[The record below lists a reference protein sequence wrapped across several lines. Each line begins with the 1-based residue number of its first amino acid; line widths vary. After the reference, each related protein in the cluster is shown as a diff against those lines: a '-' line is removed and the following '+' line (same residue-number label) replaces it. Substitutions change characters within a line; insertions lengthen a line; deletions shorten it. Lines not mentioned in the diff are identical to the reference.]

1 MYNISYVDGI
11 YQNYENSKVNINDR
25 GYHFGDSVYEVVLFN
40 EGIFYD
46 FEGHLNRLFDSL
58 NSINIKFS
66 FSKQSLEII
75 IKNLIKINRVSF
87 GSVYIQVSRG
97 IAERNHSYKDM
108 NIKPLL
114 SIIITKKQNNLSDE
128 AIGVKAITLNDNR
141 WARPDIKTTQLLPN
155 VLAKTEANNKGAFE
169 GIFVDSEGYVTEG
182 SSSNIW
188 IINNDN
194 EIITRAIDGQILSGI
209 TRKSIAKFAD
219 LNDLI
224 VKEKKFRKEE
234 LYESK
239 EVFLSSAS
247 SFVTPIIEIDN
258 IKINNGEV
266 GKISVELRKLY
277 FKNFTKVLKINE

>member
-58 NSINIKFS
+58 SSINIKFS
-66 FSKQSLEII
+66 FSKQSLKII

-97 IAERNHSYKDM
+97 IAERNHSYKGM

-266 GKISVELRKLY
+266 GKMSVELRKLY
-277 FKNFTKVLKINE
+277 FKNFTK